1 MQGTNAETSTAL
13 MSGGKV
19 IDISE
24 NISSNEMESDKSK
37 QYEGAQTVF
46 PILERRSS
54 SISSSSDSSS
64 NAGKLI

>member
-1 MQGTNAETSTAL
+1 